1 MKGTPAIILSI
12 LFGVLGTVFVFLYL
26 RSREAELL
34 QIADERTVVVA
45 VSDILPGTAIEENMV
60 IETRV
65 PLKFMQPSAFTSAR
79 EAVGQIAAVPI
90 QKDSQVLG
98 TAMTGVG
105 RNLATKIPRGM
116 RAISIAVTDVTGV
129 SSLIAANNYVDVM
142 ATVKLGSGLGSA
154 NQKTF
159 VTTLFQNVLVL
170 AVGSDLG
177 EVRTTGS
184 NQDAMQMLAQ
194 QERERFSTVTLALSP
209 EQAQSLVL
217 AQDIGDVTLA
227 LRSFREGDEP
237 KPLDRTNAAAVF
249 GVADGEV
256 VPRRTPS
263 WQEIR
268 STVR

>member
-1 MKGTPAIILSI
+1 
-12 LFGVLGTVFVFLYL
+12 
-26 RSREAELL
+26 
-34 QIADERTVVVA
+34 
-45 VSDILPGTAIEENMV
+45 
-60 IETRV
+60 
-65 PLKFMQPSAFTSAR
+65 
-79 EAVGQIAAVPI
+79 
-90 QKDSQVLG
+90 
-98 TAMTGVG
+98 
-105 RNLATKIPRGM
+105 
-116 RAISIAVTDVTGV
+116 
-129 SSLIAANNYVDVM
+129 M